1 MRYRSVPISRLF
13 NPLLLTRAKCLPA
26 GRIFLLAL
34 CLVWM
39 GTEQTEAAERTE
51 ATEGIESGPTV
62 IFIKDFPGSSP
73 AYYSITV
80 RETGEAIYRP
90 DPNDE
95 APVEFR
101 LPSDAASEI
110 FSLARKL
117 NRFQDVAL
125 ESNRRVANMG
135 KKTLEY
141 RDGAAHSAASYNH
154 TEVPEA
160 LALTAFFE
168 RISQTQQHALRLQN
182 LIRFDRLG
190 IVKALLQLEMDLDQ
204 GRLLDPV
211 QLVPLL
217 EQIRR
222 DRALV
227 QVAQGRAAQILA
239 KIQAASPQFTST

>member
-1 MRYRSVPISRLF
+1 M
-13 NPLLLTRAKCLPA
+13 
-26 GRIFLLAL
+26 LAL
-34 CLVWM
+34 CIVWM
-39 GTEQTEAAERTE
+39 GTDQTKAA
-51 ATEGIESGPTV
+51 ESGPTV
-62 IFIKDFPGSSP
+62 IFTKDFPGSSP

-80 RETGEAIYRP
+80 RETGEAVYRT

-125 ESNRRVANMG
+125 EANRRVANMG

-160 LALTAFFE
+160 VALTALFE
-168 RISQTQQHALRLQN
+168 RISQTQQHTLRLQN

-190 IVKALLQLEMDLDQ
+190 VVKALLQLEIDLDQ
-204 GRLLDPV
+204 GRLLGAD
-211 QLVPLL
+211 QLVPIL
-217 EQIRR
+217 EQIQKN
-222 DRALV
+222 RALV
-227 QVAQGRAAQILA
+227 QVAQGRASQILA
-239 KIQAASPQFTST
+239 KIQAASPPLTSTEAK